1 MPGRR
6 CDGVWGHPYAI
17 AATQYTP
24 CVEGKRESN
33 RRRVDPNTPPS
44 VDTRRWRDGAAQHR
58 PEILTRRR
66 AAGSRA
72 APSALFVSASRAS
85 SSASSSRRRPAP
97 SFFSSVWT
105 RKRCRGPSPRRVDGA
120 VGANQSKGARR
131 STPAPDLLRLL
142 SGYTSL
148 AKHGAVRVQVVEER
162 DGRVALRLRTTFA
175 RVIGFK
181 CGILRRLEPRPRPA
195 VRSRRRPKHAVEGRA
210 FDDERHGWTF

>member
-1 MPGRR
+1 MASGGTHTPSPRPNT
-6 CDGVWGHPYAI
+6 HPAS
-17 AATQYTP
+17 
-24 CVEGKRESN
+24 RESA
-33 RRRVDPNTPPS
+33 RAIRVDPNTPPS

-72 APSALFVSASRAS
+72 APSFSEAIPAS

-162 DGRVALRLRTTFA
+162 DRCVALRLRTSLA
-175 RVIGFK
+175 RVISFK
-181 CGILRRLEPRPRPA
+181 CCIFGRLEPRARPA
-195 VRSRRRPKHAVEGRA
+195 VRARRRPKHAVEGRA